1 MKKDNTERLKGG
13 LRIKEFFNKK
23 SVPSKPLVSIITVCL
38 NSDKYIEKTIKSVFE
53 QTYKNIEYIIID
65 GGSRDKTLDIIRKYE
80 NKISVWISETDK
92 SLYDAMNKGIRL
104 SNGEIIGII
113 NSDDWYEM
121 DAIEEVIHFFKKNPR
136 ASVVHGNRNL
146 WDERSKKLKAVIL
159 PSKNYNRLIYHTMP
173 ISHPTCFIK
182 KSIYLKYG
190 LFDIGYKF
198 SADKE
203 FFLRL
208 YKENII
214 PSYLNKII
222 ANMRAG
228 GRSYTLSALK
238 ESRQISKRYNS
249 PLLGRITY
257 FAFRYLVFF
266 IAKNFHSSI
275 LQKIYY
281 KINPRYA
288 KKHWYYPSI

>member
-1 MKKDNTERLKGG
+1 MKYLKESIRSFQPNKD
-13 LRIKEFFNKK
+13 
-23 SVPSKPLVSIITVCL
+23 PLVSIITVCL
-38 NSDKYIEKTIKSVFE
+38 ESEKYIEQTIKSVLE

-80 NKISVWISETDK
+80 DKINIWISESDK
-92 SLYDAMNKGIRL
+92 GLYDAMNKGIRL

-113 NSDDWYEM
+113 NSDDCYEM
-121 DAIEEVIHFFKKNPR
+121 DAIEEVIQFFKKKPR
-136 ASVVHGNRNL
+136 ASIVHGNHKL
-146 WDERSKKLKAVIL
+146 WDERSKKLKAIIL
-159 PSKNYNRLIYHTMP
+159 PSKNYNRAIYYTMP
-173 ISHPTCFIK
+173 INHPTCFIK

-190 LFDIGYKF
+190 LFDIRYKF
-198 SADKE
+198 SGDEE

-222 ANMRAG
+222 ANVRAG

-238 ESRQISKRYNS
+238 ESWQISKRYNS
-249 PLLGRITY
+249 PILGRIAY
-257 FAFRYLVFF
+257 FTFKYLAFF

-275 LQKIYY
+275 LQRIYY
-281 KINPRYA
+281 KINPRFA
-288 KKHWYYPSI
+288 KKH